1 MYTWAE
7 LATLN
12 SLFFRSAWIS
22 KGSVPKNSLGGST
35 IRLNTTWRETGEGS
49 FSKLTHFLSKQ
60 IFFSPYLLMICLSDD
75 LCQDEDANTYING
88 STWSIGDCIDCYCH
102 NGVISC
108 SKTLSVIISND
119 ENTERCS
126 QPDCNVAAFLKANR
140 GICKGKWLWR
150 ESQIP
155 A

>member
-1 MYTWAE
+1 
-7 LATLN
+7 
-12 SLFFRSAWIS
+12 
-22 KGSVPKNSLGGST
+22 
-35 IRLNTTWRETGEGS
+35 
-49 FSKLTHFLSKQ
+49 
-60 IFFSPYLLMICLSDD
+60 MICFSDD

-126 QPDCNVAAFLKANR
+126 QPDCNVAAFLKAKK
-140 GICKGKWLWR
+140 GICKGK
-150 ESQIP
+150 
-155 A
+155 